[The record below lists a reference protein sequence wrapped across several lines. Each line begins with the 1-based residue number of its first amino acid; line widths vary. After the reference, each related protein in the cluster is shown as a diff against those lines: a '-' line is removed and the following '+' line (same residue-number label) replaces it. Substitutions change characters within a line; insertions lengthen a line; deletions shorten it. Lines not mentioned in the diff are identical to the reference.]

1 MNKLPG
7 RPKILLTENIQ
18 RSRIIVCDDI
28 LWNRFKK
35 KHSNVSRTLRGFML
49 KDLLEEGTI

>member
-49 KDLLEEGTI
+49 QDLEGAI

>member
-1 MNKLPG
+1 MGKPVG

-18 RSRIIVCDDI
+18 RTRVIVVDDI

-35 KHSNVSRTLRGFML
+35 KHSNVSRRVRRLMQL
-49 KDLLEEGTI
+49 DLEGSIQ